1 MVCHIGGQLGTKV
14 VISALRMLAL
24 YMRFNGTGI
33 WGCETLWFR
42 EKKVCQNSVPVTFI
56 PTAHAQQSL
65 VAKVS
70 KSSDRS
76 IHQGANIQV
85 LRHTLDYLSCL
96 T

>member
-1 MVCHIGGQLGTKV
+1 MQTIAAKRPGAVGLMATWARVKGKFSHTV
-14 VISALRMLAL
+14 
-24 YMRFNGTGI
+24 FP
-33 WGCETLWFR
+33 
-42 EKKVCQNSVPVTFI
+42 EKKVCQNLVPVTFI

-85 LRHTLDYLSCL
+85 LRHTLFVLSHIH
-96 T
+96 